1 MTTSQRWSDGAAS
14 IRVLV
19 PSQILRTSQ
28 SLWNKPRNES
38 QTKVLTTAQNGRTTL
53 NRGQQGELN
62 VLVMDKIFT
71 KLAQLGQKQPDER
84 LFTSTPE
91 VIENAKAFIQNA
103 AYELSEM
110 HQSLIQPSILAD
122 VTEEVVFEWWSG
134 KRKLSVYIGEK
145 AIRYIKVWGIDINQE
160 MEDGELST
168 GSKFSDLW
176 AWLYNP

>member
-19 PSQILRTSQ
+19 PSQIPRISQ

-38 QTKVLTTAQNGRTTL
+38 QTKVLTTAQNGRATL
-53 NRGQQGELN
+53 NTDQHGELN

-84 LFTSTPE
+84 LFKSTPG
-91 VIENAKAFIQNA
+91 IIDNAKIFIRNA
-103 AYELSEM
+103 ANELSKM
-110 HQSLIQPSILAD
+110 HQSLIQPSVLAD
-122 VTEEVVFEWWSG
+122 VTEEIVFEWWSG
-134 KRKLSVYIGEK
+134 ARKLSVYVSEK
-145 AIRYIKVWGIDINQE
+145 EIQYIKVWGIDINQE

-168 GSKFSDLW
+168 DSKFSDLW
-176 AWLYNP
+176 AWLTIP